1 MSYIVLEE
9 SLLNEFFKF
18 YYGNSYNKETIHN
31 LFYHFKPFVITNEQ
45 IINSIPKMN

>member
-18 YYGNSYNKETIHN
+18 YYGDSYNKETIHN
-31 LFYHFKPFVITNEQ
+31 LFYHFKPFVITLE
-45 IINSIPKMN
+45 IPFP